1 MCSFQ
6 HLCIVCYFSCRALST
21 EKDDPNEL
29 CRNAENI
36 EKCDNNGKWSE
47 YTVPY
52 TKRKETY
59 RYRYCEALEADT
71 SVDEVDYNSC
81 ILEEIAK
88 TT

>member
-1 MCSFQ
+1 MCCFQ

-36 EKCDNNGKWSE
+36 EKCDNNGIWSE

-52 TKRKETY
+52 TKRKEK
-59 RYRYCEALEADT
+59 YRYCEALEADT
-71 SVDEVDYNSC
+71 SVDEGDYNSC
-81 ILEEIAK
+81 ILEEITK